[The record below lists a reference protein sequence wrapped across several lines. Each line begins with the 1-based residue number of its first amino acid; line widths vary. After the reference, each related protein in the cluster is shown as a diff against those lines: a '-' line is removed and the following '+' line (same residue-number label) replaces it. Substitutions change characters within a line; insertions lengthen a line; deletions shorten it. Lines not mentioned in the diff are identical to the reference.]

1 VPGNI
6 LSISVKVGD
15 EVKKDQVLVILEAM
29 KMENELISPVDG
41 RIVSIET
48 KKGNRVNAG
57 DVLVK
62 IYIFQEFTIDNP
74 KKINPMI

>member
-1 VPGNI
+1 MPGNI